1 MKSSTDFAKL
11 KSDTFTFEKNSLEQ
25 FEKIDNLNI
34 NIQEIS
40 SELEEDVINNL
51 DEDQIL
57 FEDKKSHLKQIV
69 KKEKL
74 KHEI

>member
-1 MKSSTDFAKL
+1 M
-11 KSDTFTFEKNSLEQ
+11 
-25 FEKIDNLNI
+25 NI

-40 SELEEDVINNL
+40 SELEDEVVNNL

-69 KKEKL
+69 KTEKL
-74 KHEI
+74 KHEIEIN